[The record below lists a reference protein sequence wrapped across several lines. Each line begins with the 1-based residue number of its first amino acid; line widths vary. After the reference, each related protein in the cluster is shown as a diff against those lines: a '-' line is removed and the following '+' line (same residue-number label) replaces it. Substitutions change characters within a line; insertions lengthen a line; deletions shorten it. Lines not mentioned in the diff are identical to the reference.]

1 MPGTYEPPESGDL
14 PQEGKRILRDVYQSC
29 REKHP
34 GEEHEKKALC
44 AGSAWTAVKGAGFS
58 QDEKG
63 HWTKSESGVNV
74 NNDSEQFV
82 ETSPMALAGKFIGP
96 DGNALVKIISPG
108 WGSSGFYSKEMLRR
122 DSPKVYI
129 PATHMHIDHPTG
141 NEEKGRPER
150 SLQTLAGVIT
160 EKARYLED
168 GPRGSGVYAEARVF
182 SPFRNF
188 LNEMAPFIGVSHRAL
203 GRAKAGEAEGK
214 QGKIIESLDKCLS
227 VDFVTLPGAGGS
239 LVQMYESWTPEKD
252 EAVTMEALETLF
264 QEQGGCRLA
273 LTDLTDKS
281 WGDLTGSEKDQIRG
295 HFAYDDGGDT
305 FGALHLPY
313 KGADGAVKPDCV
325 RAALAAIGGA
335 RTGSAMSVPASV
347 KSKLEGI
354 LAKLN
359 KESEMD
365 PKDLTLKTLQE
376 VRPDLIAAHK
386 ESVLAEL
393 KTFEAD
399 KGKDAEHQKALAENK
414 ALKEEVARLTEARIL
429 QEAAVLTGVELQKT
443 QLPEVTKAR
452 ILEKVPKTAKIK
464 EGKLDTEALKGVLE
478 TTIKAESEY
487 AQKISEAG
495 KIRGFGGGTPEDKKV
510 LQESF
515 EATYLAQ
522 GMTAEKAKTMAAIA
536 AAGR

>member
-14 PQEGKRILRDVYQSC
+14 PEEGKRILRDVYQSC
-29 REKHP
+29 RERHP

-58 QDEKG
+58 QDSKG
-63 HWTKSESGVNV
+63 HWTRSESDVNV
-74 NNDSEQFV
+74 SNDSEQFV
-82 ETSPMALAGKFIGP
+82 ETSPMALPGKFIGE

-122 DSPKVYI
+122 DAPKVYI

-160 EKARYLED
+160 EKARFLED
-168 GPRGSGVYAEARVF
+168 GPRGAGVYAETRVF
-182 SPFRNF
+182 SQYRNF
-188 LNEMAPFIGVSHRAL
+188 LNEMAPFIGISHRAL

-214 QGKIIESLDKCLS
+214 SGKIIESLDKCLS

-239 LVQMYESWTPEKD
+239 LVQMYESWTPEK
-252 EAVTMEALETLF
+252 ENL
-264 QEQGGCRLA
+264 
-273 LTDLTDKS
+273 
-281 WGDLTGSEKDQIRG
+281 
-295 HFAYDDGGDT
+295 
-305 FGALHLPY
+305 
-313 KGADGAVKPDCV
+313 
-325 RAALAAIGGA
+325 
-335 RTGSAMSVPASV
+335 
-347 KSKLEGI
+347 

-393 KTFEAD
+393 KTSEEG
-399 KGKDAEHQKALAENK
+399 KGKESEHQKVLAENK
-414 ALKEEVARLTEARIL
+414 ALKEEVARLTEIRIL
-429 QEAAVLTGVELQKT
+429 QEAAVLTSTELQKT
-443 QLPEVTKAR
+443 QLPEVTKIR
-452 ILEKVPKTAKIK
+452 IQEAVPKTAKIK
-464 EGKLDTEALKGVLE
+464 EGKLDEAALKEVLQ
-478 TTIKAESEY
+478 TTIKVESEY

-522 GMTAEKAKTMAAIA
+522 GMTPEKAKAMATIA
-536 AAGR
+536 AGGR